1 MFGFSCSSTAVFSTS
16 GSKTTHQTVNHHATP
31 RRSIIFNSIKIK
43 YSSFNFD
50 ACLHSVSVSNIT
62 QIFAKTRLSDYAQL
76 IYSTLQ
82 NWGRYQLYHEKYTGL
97 FAFDNSIFWL
107 RQNKTLYAGFS
118 LGQRLDPMQ
127 IAAEARRT
135 KPEKFPRNNFYFL
148 SFSFAH
154 INPF

>member
-135 KPEKFPRNNFYFL
+135 KRKVSPQQFL
-148 SFSFAH
+148 LFEFFVR
-154 INPF
+154 IY